1 MLETFLHPIFALLSL
16 TDSSQSL
23 GTGSLFLLA
32 QTPAEAAEAAEVAA
46 NNWKSFLKL
55 RFSVNFCCL
64 WRCSIVCLFFL
75 FSKFLIH
82 VLIRLG

>member
-46 NNWKSFLKL
+46 NNWKSFLNVGVL
-55 RFSVNFCCL
+55 ERF
-64 WRCSIVCLFFL
+64 FF
-75 FSKFLIH
+75 FPITRSTVQFP
-82 VLIRLG
+82 VWTVR